1 MLICPFSAPYFIDT
15 IRHLNIYLYLKYNV
29 FSEQCKSKHY
39 KKGTYTY
46 RVWSDWCNA
55 LPEQGFINVEIVVL
69 EYIEDNT
76 ADAAGIQPCFHGLDG
91 DFGGFV
97 VGKMEFSGGNAAE
110 GDAF

>member
-1 MLICPFSAPYFIDT
+1 M
-15 IRHLNIYLYLKYNV
+15 
-29 FSEQCKSKHY
+29 
-39 KKGTYTY
+39 
-46 RVWSDWCNA
+46 
-55 LPEQGFINVEIVVL
+55 EIVVL

-76 ADAAGIQPCFHGLDG
+76 ADAAGLQACFHGLDG